1 MDCKT
6 EKVDLGKRNV
16 SVRELSPREID
27 AWLSPTFK
35 GQEYSSVVDHLY
47 GEQLLTGD
55 VILLATDLTPEDLL
69 DIPPH
74 DMEKVVAK
82 IKSLNPFFVRML
94 DRFDSQLKKAASN

>member
-6 EKVDLGKRNV
+6 ENVPLGKRNV

-27 AWLSPTFK
+27 AWLSPSFK

-55 VILLATDLTPEDLL
+55 VILLATDLTPEEIL

-74 DMEKVVAK
+74 AIEPVVAK

-94 DRFDSQLKKAASN
+94 ARFDSQLKKSAGN